1 MPVKFDR
8 REFVRRAGAAAL
20 AIPLLARRGLMQA
33 LASPPVASK
42 AFRGI
47 FAILQTPFASNDQID
62 WEDLEREVSFCIRA
76 GAHGLVWPQLA
87 GEFYLL
93 TEEERMHGA
102 EIILSKAA
110 GGRSAVVIGVQA
122 PIKELAVKFAR
133 HAEEK
138 GADAVI
144 ALPPFLGNVSAE
156 ATGDYYRALA
166 RAVKLPIFIQ
176 NSGGSWG
183 PALSTSFVIQLAR
196 EFPQL
201 GYIKEEVSPVA
212 HRMEE
217 YVRSGVMR
225 GIFSGNAGRDLLN
238 ELAHKSSG
246 TMPACEFVD
255 IDVQIYELAAAGKTD
270 EARTLFAKLLP
281 LINMEEAYGMS
292 FAKTV
297 LVRRG
302 VFKTAKLRGVSGTPL
317 DALDLK
323 ELESWWKQLQPHF
336 KA

>member
-8 REFVRRAGAAAL
+8 REFVRRAGGAAL
-20 AIPLLARRGLMQA
+20 AALLARRGLMQA
-33 LASPPVASK
+33 LAASPAASK

-47 FAILQTPFASNDQID
+47 FAILQTPFAANDQLD

-102 EIILSKAA
+102 EVILRKAA
-110 GGRSAVVIGVQA
+110 GGPSAVVIGVQA
-122 PIKELAVKFAR
+122 PIKELAVKLAQ

-156 ATGDYYRALA
+156 AAGDYYRALA

-183 PALSTSFVIQLAR
+183 PALSTSFVMQLAR

-238 ELAHKSSG
+238 EMAHKSSG

-255 IDVQIYELAAAGKTD
+255 IDVQIYELAAAGKRE
-270 EARTLFAKLLP
+270 EARALFAKLLP
-281 LINMEEAYGMS
+281 LISMEEAYGMS

-302 VFKTAKLRGVSGTPL
+302 VFKTAKLRGVSGTPM

-323 ELESWWKQLQPHF
+323 ELEAWWKQLQPHF